1 MARAV
6 KSVAGSEN
14 ADDGAQRSRKPTQPR
29 SRASLDRMLAAAR
42 RLMVERQS
50 EDFTLQDVS
59 FLGKVSI
66 GSIYFRFQNKD
77 DLVRAVI
84 GQDLAQMA
92 TDETDAI
99 AASLKAASSIEDFIL
114 AYVRAQAQIV
124 KAHALMLRLAM
135 RKAAVDRAMSD
146 AGEQQEMAAVKRFA
160 AALAQYGDQ
169 APPNLEMRAQVVFH
183 VLFATFARH
192 ISQDAQ
198 SSSLQRME
206 WDAMIDEISQMII
219 KYILA

>member
-1 MARAV
+1 MAR
-6 KSVAGSEN
+6 K
-14 ADDGAQRSRKPTQPR
+14 
-29 SRASLDRMLAAAR
+29 
-42 RLMVERQS
+42 LMVERQS
-50 EDFTLQDVS
+50 EDFTLQEVS

-92 TDETDAI
+92 ADEVEAI
-99 AASLKAASSIEDFIL
+99 AATLKAASGVEDFIL
-114 AYVRAQAQIV
+114 AYVRAQAEIV

-135 RKAAVDRAMSD
+135 RIAAADRAMSD

-160 AALAQYGDQ
+160 TALSHYRDQ
-169 APPNLEMRAQVVFH
+169 VPSNVEMRAQVVFH

-192 ISQDAQ
+192 ISQDSQ
-198 SSSLQRME
+198 SSSLQRIE
-206 WDAMIDEISQMII
+206 WEAMIDEIGKMII
-219 KYILA
+219 RYILAR